1 MRPYCYF
8 NAIDKKEGKVS
19 EQEQNKV
26 ALVIIA
32 HPDDAEFGAAGTVAT
47 WAQAGWDVYY
57 VVCTDG
63 AAGGP
68 DDATD
73 VGSAARRRDSEV
85 RKNEQRAAGRVLGLK
100 DVVFLDYPDGL
111 LEPTIELRRDLV
123 RVLRRFRPS
132 RVIFQSPDRIWT
144 PSLMIR
150 RFHPDHLAAG
160 RAAMAAIYPASQNP
174 WDFPELLEEGLLPHK
189 VSEIYIMGAP
199 VVNYFVDISNV
210 IDQKIEALLAHKSQ
224 FPGRFDEIMQMIR
237 TRSAELGEKYGVSY
251 AEDFHFT
258 ENK

>member
-1 MRPYCYF
+1 
-8 NAIDKKEGKVS
+8 VS

-32 HPDDAEFGAAGTVAT
+32 HPDDAEFGAAGTVAI
-47 WAQAGWDVYY
+47 WAQDGWDVYY

-73 VGSAARRRDSEV
+73 VGPAARRRDSEV

-199 VVNYFVDISNV
+199 IVNYFVDISNV

-224 FPGRFDEIMQMIR
+224 FPDRYDEITQMIR

>member
-1 MRPYCYF
+1 M
-8 NAIDKKEGKVS
+8 S

-47 WAQAGWDVYY
+47 WGQDGWDVYY

-111 LEPTIELRRDLV
+111 LEPTIELRRA
-123 RVLRRFRPS
+123 RS
-132 RVIFQSPDRIWT
+132 C
-144 PSLMIR
+144 
-150 RFHPDHLAAG
+150 AC
-160 RAAMAAIYPASQNP
+160 PAKISALTS
-174 WDFPELLEEGLLPHK
+174 DFP
-189 VSEIYIMGAP
+189 IA
-199 VVNYFVDISNV
+199 
-210 IDQKIEALLAHKSQ
+210 
-224 FPGRFDEIMQMIR
+224 R
-237 TRSAELGEKYGVSY
+237 
-251 AEDFHFT
+251 
-258 ENK
+258 

>member
-1 MRPYCYF
+1 
-8 NAIDKKEGKVS
+8 
-19 EQEQNKV
+19 
-26 ALVIIA
+26 
-32 HPDDAEFGAAGTVAT
+32 
-47 WAQAGWDVYY
+47 
-57 VVCTDG
+57 
-63 AAGGP
+63 
-68 DDATD
+68 
-73 VGSAARRRDSEV
+73 
-85 RKNEQRAAGRVLGLK
+85 
-100 DVVFLDYPDGL
+100 
-111 LEPTIELRRDLV
+111 
-123 RVLRRFRPS
+123 
-132 RVIFQSPDRIWT
+132 
-144 PSLMIR
+144 MIQ

-189 VSEIYIMGAP
+189 VLEIYIMGAP

-224 FPGRFDEIMQMIR
+224 FLNKYDEITQMIR